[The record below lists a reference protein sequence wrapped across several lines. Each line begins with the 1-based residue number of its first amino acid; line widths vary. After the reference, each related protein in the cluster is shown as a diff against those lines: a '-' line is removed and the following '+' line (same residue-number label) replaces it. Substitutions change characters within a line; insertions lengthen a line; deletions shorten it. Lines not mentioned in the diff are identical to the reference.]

1 MTGSVRNSLKLKSSQ
16 SRRALRCLATFP
28 FCSRCKRTAH
38 TTTHKQ
44 TRNRKEK
51 GNMNLETLKELYVN
65 ELRDLYNAENQLIKA
80 LPKMAKG
87 ASSDE
92 LKEAFGKHLEQTKGH
107 MQRLEQVFE
116 ELGEK
121 PKGKTCQAM
130 KGLIEEGSE
139 VLKADGEDSVLDAA
153 IIVAAQKVEHYEIA
167 SYGSVRTFA
176 QLLGQDK
183 SAELLQQTL
192 DEESE
197 ANELLNKLAEDI
209 VNPEALMEPEL
220 ASASSA
226 R

>member
-1 MTGSVRNSLKLKSSQ
+1 MK
-16 SRRALRCLATFP
+16 
-28 FCSRCKRTAH
+28 
-38 TTTHKQ
+38 
-44 TRNRKEK
+44 
-51 GNMNLETLKELYVN
+51 MDTLKTLYTD
-65 ELRDLYNAENQLIKA
+65 ELRDLYNAENQLLKA
-80 LPKMAKG
+80 LPKMAKA
-87 ASSDE
+87 ASSEE
-92 LKEAFGKHLEQTKGH
+92 LKDAFEKHLGQTKSH
-107 MQRLEQVFE
+107 VERLEEVFE

-121 PKGKTCQAM
+121 PKGKTCRAM

-139 VLKADGEDSVLDAA
+139 ILQKDGEESVIDAG

-167 SYGSVRTFA
+167 GYGSVRTFA

-183 SAELLQQTL
+183 SADLLQTTL

-220 ASASSA
+220 AGASSD

>member
-1 MTGSVRNSLKLKSSQ
+1 MLVRLKVSKRKTRTPRCCHVSFLEPVQ
-16 SRRALRCLATFP
+16 AHRAI
-28 FCSRCKRTAH
+28 
-38 TTTHKQ
+38 KQ
-44 TRNRKEK
+44 LVTKPEKERKK
-51 GNMNLETLKELYVN
+51 GNMNLDTLKELYVE

-92 LKEAFGKHLEQTKGH
+92 LKEAFEKHLEQTKGH
-107 MQRLEQVFE
+107 VQRLEQVFE

-121 PKGKTCQAM
+121 TKGKTCQAM

-183 SAELLQQTL
+183 SADLLQQTL
-192 DEESE
+192 DEEKE

>member
-1 MTGSVRNSLKLKSSQ
+1 
-16 SRRALRCLATFP
+16 
-28 FCSRCKRTAH
+28 
-38 TTTHKQ
+38 
-44 TRNRKEK
+44 
-51 GNMNLETLKELYVN
+51 MNLETLKELYVN
-65 ELRDLYNAENQLIKA
+65 ELRDLYNAENQLVKA

-92 LKEAFGKHLEQTKGH
+92 LKEAFEKHLEQTKGH
-107 MQRLEQVFE
+107 VQRLEEVFE

-121 PKGKTCQAM
+121 TKGKTCQAM

-139 VLKADGEDSVLDAA
+139 VLKADGEDSVIDAG

-167 SYGSVRTFA
+167 GYGSVRTFA
-176 QLLGQDK
+176 QLLGHDK
-183 SAELLQQTL
+183 SAELLQETL

-209 VNPEALMEPEL
+209 VNPEALIEPEM
-220 ASASSA
+220 ASGSSD